1 MNQQRIRHRQ
11 DLKKHIKNL
20 WRNFCSSKYGLVGL
34 GIILF
39 TILMAILAPILYPIY
54 PGLRVGNV
62 VGPPK
67 CAPGWLAFFDPFAA
81 PTGNYIP
88 DSFFTD
94 NSSCVMGTSNPSVAN
109 FSYDMNE
116 FIAGQ
121 RSVKLTLYENNNSV
135 AYSEGVWG
143 KISFIFPYRTP
154 ADIAVQFAMKS
165 KFTGNFTHNSVS
177 SYLEVYLPDDTPPVS
192 VNKYH
197 FEFTLFKTEWE
208 IYRRPIIDI
217 ICNHVF
223 RPFQNVTIEFGLY
236 LTEEDASR
244 TGTIEFWFDQMEIRG
259 VSRYYGLLGTST
271 DGNDILSQLF
281 WASHISLYVALST
294 ALISGT
300 IGLCVGLV
308 AGYSGGAV
316 DEILMAVSN
325 FFLIFPTLPI
335 LMVLMVLLQGAS
347 YEFMIFIIALL
358 TWPQTARVIRSQ
370 VLVEKEKGYVES
382 TRAAG
387 ANSRYLI
394 FRTILPNVLTIF
406 LVQLT
411 LIAANAVV
419 IEASLGFFDY
429 QHNFDEFRGTP
440 SSPIFLPINFV
451 SWGRMIA
458 VAFYRNALAYG
469 AWWMFFPPGIC
480 IAAFVIGLTFLGYG
494 IEMAVNPKKRMRK

>member
-1 MNQQRIRHRQ
+1 MNQQRIRHRPSKKEK
-11 DLKKHIKNL
+11 LKDL
-20 WRNFCSSKYGLVGL
+20 WRNFCQSKYGIIGL
-34 GIILF
+34 GIISCTF
-39 TILMAILAPILYPIY
+39 FMAILAPILYPIY

-62 VGPPK
+62 VGPPR

-81 PTGNYIP
+81 PTGNYNP
-88 DSFFTD
+88 DPYFTND
-94 NSSCVMGTSNPSVAN
+94 NSCRMDTSNPLVAN

-116 FIAGQ
+116 FVGGH
-121 RSVKLTLYENNNSV
+121 RSVKFSLFENNNAV
-135 AYSEGVWG
+135 AYSDGVWA
-143 KISFIFPYRTP
+143 KISFVFPYRTP
-154 ADIAVQFAMKS
+154 ADIAIQFVMKS
-165 KFTGNFTHNSVS
+165 KFTGNFTHNSVV
-177 SYLEVYLPDDTPPVS
+177 SYLKVYLPDDTPPVS
-192 VNKYH
+192 VNKYY
-197 FEFTLFKTEWE
+197 FEFTLFKTDWE

-217 ICNHVF
+217 ISNHVF
-223 RPFQNVTIEFGLY
+223 RPFQNVTIELGLY
-236 LTEEDASR
+236 FNEEDASR
-244 TGTIEFWFDQMEIRG
+244 TGTVEFWFDQLEILG
-259 VSRYYGLLGTST
+259 VSRFYGLLGTST

-294 ALISGT
+294 AIISGT

-308 AGYSGGAV
+308 AGYSGGPV
-316 DEILMAVSN
+316 DDVIMAFSN
-325 FFLIFPTLPI
+325 FFLIFPILPV

-347 YEFMIFIIALL
+347 YEFVIFIIALL

-382 TRAAG
+382 ARAAG

-411 LIAANAVV
+411 LLAANAVI

-440 SSPIFLPINFV
+440 DSPIFLPINFV

-458 VAFYRNALAYG
+458 VAFYGNALAYG

-480 IAAFVIGLTFLGYG
+480 IGVFVI
-494 IEMAVNPKKRMRK
+494 